1 VETGA
6 RILSALAKLVGTAS
20 LSELSAAVRLPPS
33 KTHRYLRALIG
44 TGFVDHDG
52 PTARYRLGA
61 EALGLGLAALAG
73 IDVIAMAE
81 GPIAALCAEVAE
93 TVLLSIWAN
102 GGATVVRV
110 ELPPRQVTVITRIGS
125 VLPLRRSASGLA
137 LAAFLPEAHAA
148 ARTDGAARRADA
160 TFERRLREA
169 RAHGMAAVHGLF
181 FPGIDAIAAPIF
193 DAAGRA
199 AAVIAVLGSSAGFD
213 ASVGGVPARRLKA
226 AAAALSARL
235 GYRARAARTRS
246 RSSGVSTPAAGAL
259 LSATK

>member
-1 VETGA
+1 M
-6 RILSALAKLVGTAS
+6 SALAQLAGAAS

-44 TGFVDHDG
+44 TGFVDHDAS
-52 PTARYRLGA
+52 TARYRLGA

-81 GPIAALCAEVAE
+81 EPIAALCAEVGA

-110 ELPPRQVTVITRIGS
+110 ALPPRQVTVITPIGS
-125 VLPLRRSASGLA
+125 VLPLRCSASGLA
-137 LAAFLPEAHAA
+137 LCAFLPEAHAA
-148 ARTDGAARRADA
+148 ARTDGMARRPDA
-160 TFERRLREA
+160 AFERRLREVCA
-169 RAHGMAAVHGLF
+169 RGMAAVHGLF

-213 ASVGGVPARRLKA
+213 TSAGGLPARRLKA

-235 GYRARAARTRS
+235 GYRAAARTRA
-246 RSSGVSTPAAGAL
+246 RSSGGASPAGGGL
-259 LSATK
+259 VSATK